1 MPGTRSRLLFLFLFD
16 EVIRGLLRTDE
27 HEVLTLGRAL
37 GLQQLA
43 VELYEDQEV
52 LKNALLRG
60 GFSEA
65 GRIPVYERVMLV
77 RSL

>member
-1 MPGTRSRLLFLFLFD
+1 L
-16 EVIRGLLRTDE
+16 

-43 VELYEDQEV
+43 VELYEDQEAF
-52 LKNALLRG
+52 KNALLRS

-65 GRIPVYERVMLV
+65 GRIPVYERVVLV